1 MYGVTKRIQ
10 MMELHDSFDEDE
22 SIHIEKMEVISDE
35 EATDRY
41 NNIRKHYEERNSKWF
56 KPNPSHGTH
65 VLVNKAKKSCVH
77 VVQSTVSTTFRGVG

>member
-10 MMELHDSFDEDE
+10 MMELHDSFTEDE

-41 NNIRKHYEERNSKWF
+41 NNIRKHYEERNNKWSGT
-56 KPNPSHGTH
+56 NQPSSLPLS
-65 VLVNKAKKSCVH
+65 VW
-77 VVQSTVSTTFRGVG
+77 

>member
-10 MMELHDSFDEDE
+10 MMELHDSFTEDE

-41 NNIRKHYEERNSKWF
+41 NNIRKHYEERNSKW
-56 KPNPSHGTH
+56 SGTNQTSSSPLS
-65 VLVNKAKKSCVH
+65 VW
-77 VVQSTVSTTFRGVG
+77 

>member
-1 MYGVTKRIQ
+1 MSTVYVLRYSLCCGTELVSCYDSMYGVTKRIQ

-41 NNIRKHYEERNSKWF
+41 NNIRKHYEERNSK
-56 KPNPSHGTH
+56 
-65 VLVNKAKKSCVH
+65 
-77 VVQSTVSTTFRGVG
+77 

>member
-1 MYGVTKRIQ
+1 MYGVIKRIQ

-41 NNIRKHYEERNSKWF
+41 NNIRKHYANKWSGLRLTSSS
-56 KPNPSHGTH
+56 PLS
-65 VLVNKAKKSCVH
+65 VW
-77 VVQSTVSTTFRGVG
+77 

>member
-1 MYGVTKRIQ
+1 MATVYVLRYSLSCGTELVSCYDSMYGFTKRIQ

-41 NNIRKHYEERNSKWF
+41 NNIRKHYEKRNSK
-56 KPNPSHGTH
+56 
-65 VLVNKAKKSCVH
+65 
-77 VVQSTVSTTFRGVG
+77 

>member
-41 NNIRKHYEERNSKWF
+41 NNIRKHYANKENNKWSGT
-56 KPNPSHGTH
+56 NPTSSLPSS
-65 VLVNKAKKSCVH
+65 VW
-77 VVQSTVSTTFRGVG
+77 

>member
-35 EATDRY
+35 EATNRY
-41 NNIRKHYEERNSKWF
+41 NNVRTHKALSTRQWS
-56 KPNPSHGTH
+56 GTNQTSSSPLS
-65 VLVNKAKKSCVH
+65 VW
-77 VVQSTVSTTFRGVG
+77 

>member
-41 NNIRKHYEERNSKWF
+41 NNIRKHYA
-56 KPNPSHGTH
+56 
-65 VLVNKAKKSCVH
+65 NKENN
-77 VVQSTVSTTFRGVG
+77 